1 MMILKYYNLIILRK
15 KKNMSKVKGVL
26 KQIVDDDR
34 NIKKKFMKTSRK
46 RNNRKVKDW

>member
-1 MMILKYYNLIILRK
+1 
-15 KKNMSKVKGVL
+15 MSKVKGVL

-34 NIKKKFMKTSRK
+34 NIQKKFMKTSRK